1 MLTLI
6 SLNYEEARLDFFRT
20 QRAAAKHR
28 MDYWKARIKPTSNPM
43 SPEYEKTTQAAD
55 EWNYYND
62 VINMLEAMNNDE
74 SYVVS
79 ADGR

>member
-1 MLTLI
+1 MEADMLTLI

-62 VINMLEAMNNDE
+62 VINMLEAKQ
-74 SYVVS
+74 S
-79 ADGR
+79 